1 MTQPLAPRPL
11 QLRRG
16 LRRLSSGLIAY
27 GIVGLVVAAIGFA
40 ALFWVNGRIG
50 SVRTEADATI
60 RQLATT
66 TERTAD
72 ALHDASRTAKSF
84 SVTLD
89 QASTAMPAASAQIAT
104 LRGDLTALEGQLR
117 SVNIFGA
124 TPLAAAAD
132 AVAGITKSMEGLDT
146 QLSLIGVALG
156 ANGDALGS
164 NATSLGL
171 LGDSTAALAVRLRSG
186 VIEDSLGDVQMVVI
200 VLLLVFTVLSVVP
213 ALGALA
219 LGVWLKRELAGSNPT
234 GDAPPPFS
242 ATRA

>member
-1 MTQPLAPRPL
+1 MTPPIAYRPL

-16 LRRLSSGLIAY
+16 LRSLGAGLIAY
-27 GIVGLVVAAIGFA
+27 GIIGLVVAAIGFA

-50 SVRTEADATI
+50 SVRSEAETTL

-66 TERTAD
+66 TERTAE

-89 QASTAMPAASAQIAT
+89 QAATAMPAASAQIAT
-104 LRGDLTALEGQLR
+104 LRGDLSALEGQLR
-117 SVNIFGA
+117 SVNILGA
-124 TPLAAAAD
+124 TPLASAAD
-132 AVAGITKSMEGLDT
+132 AVAGITRSMEGLDT

-164 NATSLGL
+164 NATTLGL

-186 VIEDSLGDVQMVVI
+186 VIEDSLSDVQLVVI
-200 VLLLVFTVLSVVP
+200 VLLLVFTMLSVVP
-213 ALGALA
+213 AVGALA
-219 LGVWLKRELAGSNPT
+219 LGVWLRRELGRSNAT
-234 GDAPPPFS
+234 GDEPPGVS